1 MKTSYITILV
11 LIVLAT
17 TVLCYMEGWVH
28 PTKGAHQL
36 SYIAAALFAIMAV
49 VIIRKR
55 KKQFPPP
62 S

>member
-36 SYIAAALFAIMAV
+36 SYIAAALFAVVAV
-49 VIIRKR
+49 VIIRQRR
-55 KKQFPPP
+55 KNQAPPR
-62 S
+62 